1 MKYLRTYADSEGESH
16 FEDVEPALTPRVAAP
31 GSTPMVLRAPAATS
45 PESAAPWLRSAP
57 IPAEHLTFSRS
68 RAGGFRE
75 RGPSPRRVFI
85 FTIEGE
91 IEIETSDG
99 ETRRLGPG
107 SLWPQERRSEWM
119 RRGGHRQ
126 PAAARYAD
134 NRIGVD

>member
-68 RAGGFRE
+68 RAGLFRE

-91 IEIETSDG
+91 IEIEISDG

-107 SLWPQERRSEWM
+107 SVWLHDDTS
-119 RRGGHRQ
+119 GKGHSV
-126 PAAARYAD
+126 
-134 NRIGVD
+134 RIWDASDWIWVGVLLPE